1 MNHKYGSFE
10 SAARAL
16 DGNGRTARAVF
27 APLAGSGHGPGQSSP
42 GSDSGSLL
50 SGASGGSL
58 GQTGSADVVQGI
70 QQLASTLGLTT
81 TAQQATVSGLLD
93 NTRALT
99 DNTTAVG
106 SQKRSALTTAGGAAA
121 SFLGG
126 GSALSPLLTG
136 LLSLFGLGSTS
147 QTVVPKLPYVAPAGV
162 NLSGTVGGGSAPA
175 GGSTQSVNIQVNAM
189 DSKSFLDHSDD
200 IAQAVRQ
207 AILNS
212 SNLNDVIADL

>member
-1 MNHKYGSFE
+1 VNHKYGSFE
-10 SAARAL
+10 NAARAL
-16 DGNGRTARAVF
+16 GGNGRTARAVF

-106 SQKRSALTTAGGAAA
+106 SQKSSALTTAGSAAA

-147 QTVVPKLPYVAPAGV
+147 QTVVPKLPYVAPASV
-162 NLSGTVGGGSAPA
+162 NLSGTVGGGSAPS